1 MHTAPSQISRARGL
15 GLIPIVAL
23 ATLAGGAA
31 RAADEVKPGR
41 VKMVDNSREAGI
53 QDCVRRAAKAVC
65 DEDLGGFLG
74 CFTEKERS
82 RIRRKTALLFV
93 THTLELEIVDS
104 HVLGEAKG
112 RAELAVNYQVRL
124 TDQSHGVVSIL
135 DLTAEDGRWLIA
147 GEQVQTVSRD
157 PRDDRSASSAGRVFR
172 FGGGGD
178 AVLGAGPEDFLPR
191 DIGRAPGRGCANGRC
206 GM

>member
-31 RAADEVKPGR
+31 RAADQVKPGR

-124 TDQSHGVVSIL
+124 TDKSHGLVSIL
-135 DLTAEDGRWLIA
+135 DLTAEEGRWLIA

-157 PRDDRSASSAGRVFR
+157 PRDDRSASSAGQVFR